1 MTKNQHKKLGLFLI
15 IVLGFFLNSL
25 LLTFNTFQS
34 SDYQNYE
41 SKEFITPK
49 FAAALK
55 YSDIIQNTTS
65 IYRLFESINFT
76 IDTSNDFPDADHITM
91 EIQFSNNSVR
101 NYNMTLVDTDEF
113 YYEYIPEYDAPLEF
127 QNVSFLIYNDT
138 HTLLNDHATYTNFTI
153 QSNCYAWFNSSE
165 YYIGD
170 TIYADLIVNNF
181 TSNSIDYEF
190 QWDLTI
196 VDSMNE
202 TIQKNLIDL
211 NSNSISFTLP
221 VDNETFQ
228 DVNKIYYLKV
238 NMTDIING
246 KIVAAYFP
254 FNIKNSDPIIS
265 SEIDLSPDE
274 YFRTDDCFVSVNA
287 TDIETAA
294 ENLTITVTIQDSQGV
309 TIIEKDLSYDGD
321 NLFSTSFVIPSNR
334 PAGRYKIDLTAKDE
348 DNGIDSKTTFLTV
361 KNNPPEIH
369 SYEINGLSMTQ
380 GISIFYGRN
389 LVFSFNVSDTEG
401 VSYVKIALFNENNE
415 WFNITRDYKGTNTEI
430 TIRTVDLIG
439 GIWYVYVYVI
449 DTDGTVISLIDDY
462 DMAPQGI
469 RIIPDVLSGYI
480 SWIVFFVGLI
490 IGVLAGIGVIYKY
503 FKSKFGQ
510 SQAVSPK
517 KRETTSKKQVPK
529 KKVKPK
535 IVEEEL
541 KEEESKESIPE
552 KEELK
557 EGAPKR
563 KIKRKL

>member
-1 MTKNQHKKLGLFLI
+1 MLI
-15 IVLGFFLNSL
+15 SLND
-25 LLTFNTFQS
+25 FQTI
-34 SDYQNYE
+34 NYE
-41 SKEFITPK
+41 DNEIEVFINPK
-49 FAAALK
+49 LAAALN
-55 YSDIIQNTTS
+55 YDDIIQNATS

-76 IDTSNDFPDADHITM
+76 IDTSNDFPDAVNITM

-101 NYNMTLVDTDEF
+101 NYDMDRVEINEF
-113 YYEYIPEYDAPLEF
+113 YYEYIPEYNAPLEV
-127 QNVSFLIYNDT
+127 QNVSFYIYNDT
-138 HTLLNDHATYTNFTI
+138 HTLLNDHTTYTNFTI
-153 QSNCYAWFNSSE
+153 HSNCIAWFNSSE
-165 YYIGD
+165 YFIGD
-170 TIYADLIVNNF
+170 TLYAELMVNNF
-181 TSNSIDYEF
+181 TSNFIDYGF

-196 VDSMNE
+196 VDSMDEATQN
-202 TIQKNLIDL
+202 NLLDL
-211 NSNSISFTLP
+211 KSNVNQFTLP
-221 VDNETFQ
+221 IDNETFQ

-238 NMTDIING
+238 NMTDIPSG

-254 FNIKNSDPIIS
+254 FNIINSNPTII

-274 YFRTDDCFVSVNA
+274 LFRTDECLVSINV
-287 TDIETAA
+287 TDIETVA
-294 ENLTITVTIQDSQGV
+294 ENLTITVAIQDSEGRNV
-309 TIIEKDLSYDGD
+309 IEKDLSYKGD
-321 NLFSTSFVIPSNR
+321 NLFSTRFIIPSNR
-334 PAGRYKIDLTAKDE
+334 PAGRYKVDITAMDD
-348 DNGIDSKTTFLTV
+348 DNGIDSKSTFLTV

-401 VSYVKIALFNENNE
+401 VSYVKIALLNENNE

-430 TIRTVDLIG
+430 TIRTVDLTG

-449 DTDGTVISLIDDY
+449 DTDGTVTSLIDDY

-469 RIIPDVLSGYI
+469 RIIPDVLSSYLP
-480 SWIVFFVGLI
+480 WIVFFVGLI

-503 FKSKFGQ
+503 FKSKFGE

-535 IVEEEL
+535 IVEEDL
-541 KEEESKESIPE
+541 KEKDSKESIPE